1 MYTLNEIKTL
11 PLCDVIIRPWKS
23 FLIKIIKRV
32 DRIYEVIV
40 CNHWKRD
47 ITELWLSNTSI
58 HWLLP
63 GGVPLPQ
70 QREERI
76 NTAYSISAKEIKLW
90 FIIVELKITEEQLLF
105 WKGGDWKKKKT
116 SNLMRIIWM
125 VNDLQNSYTKS
136 YLTSYLPKETLVCSC
151 RVEDIYRC
159 SSRTMVY

>member
-105 WKGGDWKKKKT
+105 WKGGEWKKKKLW
-116 SNLMRIIWM
+116 SDENNLDGKWFAELIHKKLSDFLLAQRNTCLFM
-125 VNDLQNSYTKS
+125 SS
-136 YLTSYLPKETLVCSC
+136 GGYL
-151 RVEDIYRC
+151 
-159 SSRTMVY
+159 